1 MATISTLGQRPEEKP
16 SSFSTSELD
25 DLQTTLRDFEIDGNV
40 DEPVSLKPS
49 DKIIIHRF
57 NIGYWRSS
65 ICFIRRPAGNPEKGR
80 M

>member
-40 DEPVSLKPS
+40 DEPVSLKQL
-49 DKIIIHRF
+49 DKIIL
-57 NIGYWRSS
+57 GLT
-65 ICFIRRPAGNPEKGR
+65 
-80 M
+80 